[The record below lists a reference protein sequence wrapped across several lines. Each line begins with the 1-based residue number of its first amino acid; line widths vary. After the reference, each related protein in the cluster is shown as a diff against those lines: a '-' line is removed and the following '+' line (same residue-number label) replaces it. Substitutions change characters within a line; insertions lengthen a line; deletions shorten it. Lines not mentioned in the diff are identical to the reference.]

1 MIRTGTRGGTQANV
15 FVRRP
20 FPTASS
26 ERSAANGS
34 FRAFRA
40 FTFGLFE
47 VKDGP
52 YSAGQ
57 KRGGSGPVTR
67 VVSGKGGVRR
77 GRGREDRDPGK
88 TGFRVRITRLKN
100 IAGFFLLPV
109 AWVWTVSFL
118 ASLRRVT
125 VHHQFW
131 ATEDFW
137 FFSLGVVIWLLFFT
151 GCLSVYG
158 EPRGRWL
165 YVLGH
170 EGTHAVWAWLSR
182 GRVSEFKVHRDGGHI
197 LTDKPTV
204 LVTLAPY
211 FYPIPCIVLIVMF
224 ALVRLFYPLE
234 DAPPLLQN
242 AHFFVTPMGVFFLLF
257 GLAWGF
263 HISFTVW
270 MIRRGQSDLRMHGNF
285 FSLVLIY
292 MGNLAFLS
300 LLLVLSAPGTG
311 FRSFGLE
318 LLRNAEDFSEG
329 VWGLLLEACKFGT
342 DLRNG
347 G

>member
-1 MIRTGTRGGTQANV
+1 M
-15 FVRRP
+15 
-20 FPTASS
+20 
-26 ERSAANGS
+26 
-34 FRAFRA
+34 
-40 FTFGLFE
+40 
-47 VKDGP
+47 K
-52 YSAGQ
+52 
-57 KRGGSGPVTR
+57 
-67 VVSGKGGVRR
+67 
-77 GRGREDRDPGK
+77 PGY
-88 TGFRVRITRLKN
+88 RVRVTLLKN
-100 IAGFFLLPV
+100 IAGIFLLPV
-109 AWVWTVSFL
+109 AWVWTVSFV
-118 ASLRRVT
+118 ASLGRVT

-137 FFSLGVVIWLLFFT
+137 FFSLGVVIWVLFFT
-151 GCLSVYG
+151 GCLYLFG

-211 FYPIPCIVLIVMF
+211 FYPIPCILLLVLF
-224 ALVRLFYPLE
+224 AVVRLFYPLE
-234 DAPPLLQN
+234 EAPPLLQN
-242 AHFFVTPMGVFFLLF
+242 AYFFMTPMGVFFLLF

-270 MIRRGQSDLRMHGNF
+270 MIRRGQSDLQMHGNF

-292 MGNLAFLS
+292 IGNLAFLS
-300 LLLVLSAPGTG
+300 LLLVLSASGTG

-318 LLRNAEDFSEG
+318 LLRNAEDFSDG
-329 VWGLLLEACKFGT
+329 AWGGLVEFWKFCVS
-342 DLRNG
+342 LRNG
-347 G
+347 N

>member
-1 MIRTGTRGGTQANV
+1 
-15 FVRRP
+15 VRRP
-20 FPTASS
+20 
-26 ERSAANGS
+26 G
-34 FRAFRA
+34 
-40 FTFGLFE
+40 
-47 VKDGP
+47 
-52 YSAGQ
+52 Y
-57 KRGGSGPVTR
+57 
-67 VVSGKGGVRR
+67 
-77 GRGREDRDPGK
+77 
-88 TGFRVRITRLKN
+88 RVRVTLLKN

-109 AWVWTVSFL
+109 AWVWTVSFV
-118 ASLRRVT
+118 ASLGRVT
-125 VHHQFW
+125 VHHHFW

-151 GCLSVYG
+151 GCLSLFG

-211 FYPIPCIVLIVMF
+211 FYPIPCILLLVLF
-224 ALVRLFYPLE
+224 ALVRPFYPLE
-234 DAPPLLQN
+234 EAPPVLQN
-242 AHFFVTPMGVFFLLF
+242 AYFFMTPMGLFFLLF

-270 MIRRGQSDLRMHGNF
+270 MIRRGQSDLQMHGNF

-292 MGNLAFLS
+292 IGNLVFLS
-300 LLLVLSAPGTG
+300 LLLVLSASGTG

-318 LLRNAEDFSEG
+318 LWRNAEDFSEAS
-329 VWGLLLEACKFGT
+329 WGALVGFWKFCAS
-342 DLRNG
+342 LKNG
-347 G
+347 S

>member
-1 MIRTGTRGGTQANV
+1 MPSRGG
-15 FVRRP
+15 
-20 FPTASS
+20 
-26 ERSAANGS
+26 
-34 FRAFRA
+34 
-40 FTFGLFE
+40 L
-47 VKDGP
+47 
-52 YSAGQ
+52 
-57 KRGGSGPVTR
+57 
-67 VVSGKGGVRR
+67 
-77 GRGREDRDPGK
+77 
-88 TGFRVRITRLKN
+88 RVRVTALKN
-100 IAGFFLLPV
+100 IAGVFLLPV
-109 AWVWTVSFL
+109 AWVWTVSFVG
-118 ASLRRVT
+118 SLGRET

-137 FFSLGVVIWLLFFT
+137 FFSLGVILWMLFFT
-151 GCLSVYG
+151 GCLAFFG

-211 FYPIPCIVLIVMF
+211 FYPIPCILLIVLF
-224 ALVRLFYPLE
+224 AVVRPFYRLE
-234 DAPPLLQN
+234 DAPPVFAYGRTLL
-242 AHFFVTPMGVFFLLF
+242 TPMGLFFLLF

-292 MGNLAFLS
+292 LGNLAFLS
-300 LLLVLSAPGTG
+300 LLLVLSASGTG
-311 FRSFGLE
+311 FHSFGRE
-318 LLRNAEDFSEG
+318 LWHNAEDFSDVAWKVLVG
-329 VWGLLLEACKFGT
+329 GWRFFQ
-342 DLRNG
+342 DLRSL
-347 G
+347 

>member
-1 MIRTGTRGGTQANV
+1 MSRAGDRPVPLMRGDD
-15 FVRRP
+15 FRR
-20 FPTASS
+20 SS
-26 ERSAANGS
+26 PSGS
-34 FRAFRA
+34 RLRVKI
-40 FTFGLFE
+40 TF
-47 VKDGP
+47 
-52 YSAGQ
+52 
-57 KRGGSGPVTR
+57 
-67 VVSGKGGVRR
+67 
-77 GRGREDRDPGK
+77 
-88 TGFRVRITRLKN
+88 LKN
-100 IAGFFLLPV
+100 FAGLFLLPV
-109 AWVWTVSFL
+109 AWVWTVSFV
-118 ASLRRVT
+118 ASFGREA

-137 FFSLGVVIWLLFFT
+137 FFSLGVVLWLLFFT
-151 GCLSVYG
+151 GCLAAFG

-211 FYPIPCIVLIVMF
+211 FYPIPCILLIILF
-224 ALVRLFYPLE
+224 GLVRLFYRLE
-234 DAPPLLQN
+234 EAPPLLEN
-242 AHFFVTPMGVFFLLF
+242 AHFLVTPMGVFFLLF

-292 MGNLAFLS
+292 IGNLAFLS
-300 LLLVLSAPGTG
+300 LLLVLSASGTG
-311 FRSFGLE
+311 FHSFGQE
-318 LLRNAEDFSEG
+318 LLHNAEDFSEV
-329 VWGLLLEACKFGT
+329 VWEA
-342 DLRNG
+342 LRELWTFCARLRSAD
-347 G
+347 

>member
-1 MIRTGTRGGTQANV
+1 M
-15 FVRRP
+15 RP
-20 FPTASS
+20 S
-26 ERSAANGS
+26 RQ
-34 FRAFRA
+34 
-40 FTFGLFE
+40 L
-47 VKDGP
+47 GP
-52 YSAGQ
+52 
-57 KRGGSGPVTR
+57 
-67 VVSGKGGVRR
+67 RR
-77 GRGREDRDPGK
+77 GRKRGLLSATEEPHAPRLESARPERSPL
-88 TGFRVRITRLKN
+88 RVRVTFLKN

-118 ASLRRVT
+118 ASFGREAVQHR
-125 VHHQFW
+125 FW

-137 FFSLGVVIWLLFFT
+137 FFSLGVVLWLLFFT
-151 GCLSVYG
+151 GCLASFG

-182 GRVSEFKVHRDGGHI
+182 GRVSEFKVRRDGGYI

-211 FYPIPCIVLIVMF
+211 FYPIPCVALIVLF
-224 ALVRLFYPLE
+224 GLVRLFYRLE
-234 DAPPLLQN
+234 EAPPLLESP
-242 AHFFVTPMGVFFLLF
+242 HFLVTPMGVFFLLF

-292 MGNLAFLS
+292 IGNLAFLS
-300 LLLVLSAPGTG
+300 LLLVLSASGTG
-311 FRSFGLE
+311 FRSFSQE
-318 LLRNAEDFSEG
+318 LWRNAEDFSDV
-329 VWGLLLEACKFGT
+329 VWRALLGFWTFCT
-342 DLRNG
+342 SLRNAD
-347 G
+347 

>member
-1 MIRTGTRGGTQANV
+1 MFGEAAGRLHCVG
-15 FVRRP
+15 
-20 FPTASS
+20 SS
-26 ERSAANGS
+26 SP
-34 FRAFRA
+34 
-40 FTFGLFE
+40 E
-47 VKDGP
+47 VKGRQQK
-52 YSAGQ
+52 AGE
-57 KRGGSGPVTR
+57 KGRGSGPSAGASTQTA
-67 VVSGKGGVRR
+67 
-77 GRGREDRDPGK
+77 GRPGY
-88 TGFRVRITRLKN
+88 RVRLTLLKN
-100 IAGFFLLPV
+100 IAGVFLLPA
-109 AWVWTVSFL
+109 AWVWTVSFVAAL
-118 ASLRRVT
+118 GRVT

-151 GCLSVYG
+151 GCLYLFG

-211 FYPIPCIVLIVMF
+211 FYPIPCILLLVLF
-224 ALVRLFYPLE
+224 AVVRFFYPLE

-242 AHFFVTPMGVFFLLF
+242 AHFLVTPMGVFFLLF

-270 MIRRGQSDLRMHGNF
+270 MIRRGQSDLQMHGNF

-292 MGNLAFLS
+292 LGNLAFLS
-300 LLLVLSAPGTG
+300 LLLVLSASGTG
-311 FRSFGLE
+311 FGSFGRE
-318 LLRNAEDFSEG
+318 LWHNAEDFSEG
-329 VWGLLLEACKFGT
+329 AWGVLAGLWKFCVA
-342 DLRNG
+342 LQNG
-347 G
+347 N